1 MKAKWSIAGSM
12 FLFGSIGLFVRNI
25 ACSSA
30 QTALFRGV
38 AGCIFL
44 LAVFFFRKEKIQP
57 GAIKK
62 NLPLLICSGAA
73 VGANWIFLFEAY
85 RYTSVATATLS
96 YYFAP
101 VIVLFLSP
109 VLLKERL
116 TPKKTGCIA
125 AAVLGMFLIAGA
137 DIAGTGNLKGIL
149 LGLTAAVFYASIIL
163 MNKMIKGLS
172 GLTLTM
178 IQLAAAS
185 AVLLPYVAATDGLQI
200 HTDQVSIIL
209 LFIVGVFHTGI
220 GYFFYFSGVQKVP
233 GQTAAI
239 LSYIDPAFA
248 ILLSGLFLHETLT
261 FLQLAGGVLVLFAAF
276 LGGMEKSSTAE
287 PLS

>member
-1 MKAKWSIAGSM
+1 
-12 FLFGSIGLFVRNI
+12 
-25 ACSSA
+25 
-30 QTALFRGV
+30 
-38 AGCIFL
+38 
-44 LAVFFFRKEKIQP
+44 
-57 GAIKK
+57 
-62 NLPLLICSGAA
+62 
-73 VGANWIFLFEAY
+73 
-85 RYTSVATATLS
+85 
-96 YYFAP
+96 
-101 VIVLFLSP
+101 
-109 VLLKERL
+109 
-116 TPKKTGCIA
+116 
-125 AAVLGMFLIAGA
+125 
-137 DIAGTGNLKGIL
+137 
-149 LGLTAAVFYASIIL
+149 
-163 MNKMIKGLS
+163 
-172 GLTLTM
+172 M